1 MKALLSAVVLAL
13 TASPSFAFPVVTDHA
28 RSELVPESGGVAPGG
43 AITLAFAQQL
53 EDGWHVYWKNP
64 GDSGLPLEFV
74 WTLPEGAA
82 AGPIDYPAPHPIPIG
97 PLVNF
102 GHEGAPVFLT
112 SVTAPA
118 DAEIGSTL
126 DISLDATWLICADI
140 CVPETGSFSLSIP
153 VAAAPEADPAAT
165 DLFARARAAMPRPF
179 GGAATFSVSGEKLS
193 LRLAGAPPGGKAY
206 FFPEISGAS
215 DPAAAQ
221 KVSRSGDDLK
231 IDIKAGP
238 EAGDIGERLDG
249 VVSID
254 GADGEQSFSLSASRL
269 AGADAPSTPAGS
281 LLGLLAAALIGGAIL
296 NLMPCVFPIL
306 FVKAASMAKSAAGDR
321 GEMRRHGLLY
331 GAGVIATFAA
341 LGGLLLAL
349 RAGGEEIGWG
359 FHLQSPAVIIFS
371 AYVLFAVGLNFAGV
385 FHVGS
390 SLQDVGSGL
399 VAGRDGDLA
408 AFMTG
413 VLAVFV
419 AAPCVG
425 PFLTA
430 PIGAAA
436 VLPPLEG
443 MSIFIAMAA
452 GLAAPYVALS
462 FSPALANALP
472 KPGPWMERFRQVL
485 SFPVFAAAAYFLW
498 VLSAQA
504 GQFGLALGLA
514 GLLAVAF
521 AARLWEWGKAS
532 KAVRI
537 AALVS
542 LLAAL
547 APVML
552 VKPAAAAAV
561 AGKIAFDP
569 ADIEA
574 RRAAG
579 EPVFIDFTAAWCVTC
594 QVNKLTVLSSP
605 KVKAAF
611 ADHAVAFVI
620 ADWTNRDAVIE
631 EALAAFGANGV
642 PLYVFYP
649 PGGEAIVLPQPLT
662 VEAVVSVISGG
673 KAD

>member
-1 MKALLSAVVLAL
+1 MKALLSAFVLAL
-13 TASPSFAFPVVTDHA
+13 TSLPTSASVVVTDHA
-28 RSELVPESGGVAPGG
+28 RSELSPETIGVAPGG
-43 AITLAFAQQL
+43 EIALAFAQQL
-53 EDGWHVYWKNP
+53 QSGWHVYWKNP
-64 GDSGLPLEFV
+64 GDSGLPLDFV
-74 WTLPEGAA
+74 WSLPDGAA
-82 AGPIDYPAPHPIPIG
+82 ASAIDYPAPHPIPIG

-102 GHEGAPVFLT
+102 GHEGAPIFLT
-112 SVTAPA
+112 SIKAPA
-118 DAEIGSTL
+118 QAEIGSVL
-126 DISLDATWLICADI
+126 EIGLNATWLICAEI

-153 VAAAPEADPAAT
+153 VVAAPQADPAAS

-179 GGAATFSVSGEKLS
+179 GGGATFSVSGQKIS
-193 LRLAGAPPGGKAY
+193 LRLSGAPAGGKAY

-215 DPAAAQ
+215 EPAAEQ
-221 KVSRSGDDLK
+221 KVSRSGEDLK
-231 IDIKAGP
+231 IDVKAGP
-238 EAGDIGERLDG
+238 EAASIGERLEG
-249 VVSID
+249 VISIE
-254 GADGEQSFSLSASRL
+254 GADSEHSFSLSATRV
-269 AGADAPSTPAGS
+269 AGAEAPSTPAGS
-281 LLGLLAAALIGGAIL
+281 LLGLLLAALVGGAIL

-321 GEMRRHGLLY
+321 SEMRRHGLLY

-341 LGGLLLAL
+341 LGGLLLVL

-359 FHLQSPAVIIFS
+359 FHLQSPAVIVFS

-390 SLQDVGSGL
+390 SLQDIGSGL

-430 PIGAAA
+430 PVGAAA

-498 VLSAQA
+498 VLSAQT
-504 GQFGLALGLA
+504 GQFGLALGFA
-514 GLLAVAF
+514 GLLAVAL
-521 AARLWEWGKAS
+521 AARLWEWGKTS
-532 KAVRI
+532 KTARI
-537 AALVS
+537 AAFAS
-542 LLAAL
+542 LALAL
-547 APVML
+547 APVLL
-552 VKPAAAAAV
+552 VKPAAASTE

-594 QVNKLTVLSSP
+594 QVNKLTVLSSS

-611 ADHAVAFVI
+611 ADNAVAFVI

-631 EALAAFGANGV
+631 EALASFGANGV